1 MPSKSKGPYNGLLN
15 INKPAGITSHDV
27 VDRVRRIL
35 GQKRV
40 GHAGTLD
47 PAATGIL
54 LVCAGQATRL
64 VEYLVPGTKTYQG
77 AIVLGRSTN
86 TYDREGETSAEADTT
101 HLDRRLVEG
110 AMAGFIG
117 EIEQVPPPYSAIKRD
132 GVPAYKL
139 ARKGKSV
146 DLPAR
151 RIRIDSFEIL
161 EWECPRLDFRIICQ
175 SGTYVRSVAH
185 DLGAALKTGGYL
197 ESLSRTASGSW
208 KIEDSVSL
216 EDLEEAAAGDR
227 LDELI
232 KPLSGVLP
240 DMPKVTISEEEAG
253 LLGHGRALELEVDG
267 QPETIGAWTSAGRL
281 VAVLV
286 PGGPNRWNP
295 KKVFP
300 AEG

>member
-1 MPSKSKGPYNGLLN
+1 MPSKSNNPYNGLLN

-27 VDRVRRIL
+27 VDRVRRLL

-64 VEYLVPGTKTYQG
+64 VEYLVPGIKTYQG
-77 AIVLGRSTN
+77 AIVLGRSTD
-86 TYDREGETSAEADTT
+86 TYDREGETTGEAETT
-101 HLDRRLVEG
+101 HLERRMVES
-110 AMAGFIG
+110 AMADFTG
-117 EIEQVPPPYSAIKRD
+117 EIEQVPPAYSAIKRD

-151 RIRIDSFEIL
+151 RIRIDSFELL
-161 EWECPRLDFRIICQ
+161 EWQCPRLDFRIVCQ
-175 SGTYVRSVAH
+175 AGTYVRSIAH
-185 DLGAALKTGGYL
+185 DLGAALETGGYL

-208 KIEDSVSL
+208 KIEDSATL
-216 EDLEEAAAGDR
+216 EVLEEAAANGR
-227 LDELI
+227 LDQFI
-232 KPLSGVLP
+232 QPLSQVLP
-240 DMPKVTISEEEAG
+240 NMPKVTISDREAG
-253 LLGHGRALELEVDG
+253 LLGHGRALELEVEG
-267 QPETIGAWTSAGRL
+267 QPETIGAWTSGGRL
-281 VAVLV
+281 VAILV

-300 AEG
+300 ADS

>member
-1 MPSKSKGPYNGLLN
+1 MSSKSNSPHNGLLN

-27 VDRVRRIL
+27 VNRVRRIL

-77 AIVLGRSTN
+77 AIVLGRSTD
-86 TYDREGETSAEADTT
+86 TYDREGETTNEADTT
-101 HLDRRLVEG
+101 HLERRMVEK
-110 AMAGFIG
+110 AMTAFIG
-117 EIEQVPPPYSAIKRD
+117 EIEQVPPAYSAIKRD

-151 RIRIDSFEIL
+151 RIRIDSFELL
-161 EWECPRLDFRIICQ
+161 EWECPRLDFRIVCQ

-185 DLGAALKTGGYL
+185 DLGAALETGGYL
-197 ESLSRTASGSW
+197 EALSRTASGSW

-216 EDLEEAAAGDR
+216 EELEEAAANSR
-227 LDELI
+227 LDEHI
-232 KPLSGVLP
+232 HPLSQVLP
-240 DMPKVTISEEEAG
+240 DMPKVSISDRQAS
-253 LLGHGRALELEVDG
+253 LLSHGQTLELEVEG
-267 QPETIGAWTSAGRL
+267 KPGTLGAWTSSGRL
-281 VAVLV
+281 VAILV
-286 PGGPNRWNP
+286 PGGLNRWNP

-300 AEG
+300 PES

>member
-1 MPSKSKGPYNGLLN
+1 MPSKSKSPYNGLLN

-27 VDRVRRIL
+27 VDRVRRVL

-86 TYDREGETSAEADTT
+86 TYDREGETTGEADTR
-101 HLDRRLVEG
+101 HLERELVED

-117 EIEQVPPPYSAIKRD
+117 EIEQVPPAYSAIKRD
-132 GVPAYKL
+132 GIPAYKL

-151 RIRIDSFEIL
+151 RIRIDSFEL
-161 EWECPRLDFRIICQ
+161 VEWECPRLDFRIVCQ

-208 KIEDSVSL
+208 KIEDSISL
-216 EDLEEAAAGDR
+216 EELEDAGAGDR
-227 LDELI
+227 RDELI

-240 DMPKVTISEEEAG
+240 DMPKVTISDQEAG
-253 LLGHGRALELEVDG
+253 RLGHGQALELEVDG
-267 QPETIGAWTSAGRL
+267 QPGTIGAWTSAGRL

>member
-1 MPSKSKGPYNGLLN
+1 MPSKSNGPYNGLLN

>member
-1 MPSKSKGPYNGLLN
+1 MPSKSNSPHNGLLN

-27 VDRVRRIL
+27 VNRVRRIL

-64 VEYLVPGTKTYQG
+64 VEYLVPGIKTYQG
-77 AIVLGRSTN
+77 AIVLGRSTD
-86 TYDREGETSAEADTT
+86 TYDREGETTGEADTA
-101 HLDRRLVEG
+101 HLERKMVEN
-110 AMAGFIG
+110 AMTAFIG
-117 EIEQVPPPYSAIKRD
+117 EIEQVPPAYSAIKRD

-151 RIRIDSFEIL
+151 RIRIDSFELL
-161 EWECPRLDFRIICQ
+161 EWERPRLDFRIVCQ

-185 DLGAALKTGGYL
+185 DLGAALETGGYL
-197 ESLSRTASGSW
+197 EALSRTASGSW

-216 EDLEEAAAGDR
+216 EELEEAAANSR
-227 LDELI
+227 LDEHI
-232 KPLSGVLP
+232 HPLAEVLP
-240 DMPKVTISEEEAG
+240 DMPKVTISDHQAG
-253 LLGHGRALELEVDG
+253 LLSHGQALELEVEG
-267 QPETIGAWTSAGRL
+267 KPGTLGAWTSSGQL
-281 VAVLV
+281 VAILV
-286 PGGPNRWNP
+286 PGGLTRWNP

-300 AEG
+300 PES

>member
-1 MPSKSKGPYNGLLN
+1 MPSKSKSPYNGLLN
-15 INKPAGITSHDV
+15 INKPTGITSHDV
-27 VDRVRRIL
+27 VDRVRRVL

-40 GHAGTLD
+40 GHAGTLV

-77 AIVLGRSTN
+77 SIVLGRSTN
-86 TYDREGETSAEADTT
+86 TYDREGETTGEAGTS
-101 HLDRRLVEG
+101 HLERELVED

-117 EIEQVPPPYSAIKRD
+117 EIEQVPPAYSAIKRD
-132 GVPAYKL
+132 GIPAYKL

-151 RIRIDSFEIL
+151 RIRIDSFEL
-161 EWECPRLDFRIICQ
+161 VEWECPRLDFRIVCQ

-208 KIEDSVSL
+208 KIEDSISL
-216 EDLEEAAAGDR
+216 E
-227 LDELI
+227 
-232 KPLSGVLP
+232 
-240 DMPKVTISEEEAG
+240 
-253 LLGHGRALELEVDG
+253 
-267 QPETIGAWTSAGRL
+267 
-281 VAVLV
+281 
-286 PGGPNRWNP
+286 
-295 KKVFP
+295 
-300 AEG
+300 